1 MIDRYTTSEMKK
13 IFSMQNKFQKYL
25 DVELALI
32 SYLHSINKVNDEDYN
47 NIMSKASFDLKGI
60 EEIEKET
67 KHDVIAF
74 TRNVST
80 YLGSEKK
87 WIHYGLTSTDVVDT
101 ANGCIFKEAN
111 EKLYEKLLLLQNSL
125 KEKAIKYKDAPCIGR
140 THGIHA
146 DITFFGL
153 KWALY
158 YDELSRDIKRFNEA
172 RKEIE
177 VGKISGAVGT
187 SVYLPLEAQDYI
199 LNKLGLNNVNIS
211 TQVLQRDRH
220 AYYISCLTLIG
231 GLLEKIG
238 VEIRNLQRTEI
249 HEVSEYFSK
258 NQKGSS
264 AMPHKHN
271 PIGSENICGCSRLL
285 RGYMLSIYED
295 MALYHERDISHSSVE
310 RVALNDAIILLDY
323 MLKRMTKIID
333 TLIVY
338 PENMLRNIS
347 LTNNIIYS
355 QRILT
360 ELINKGYSREKAYDL
375 IQPIA
380 NEAYETNTDF
390 FKLIKKNKE
399 IGSLFS
405 LKEIE
410 NFKNLDFYS
419 KNVNS
424 IYKRVGIL

>member
-1 MIDRYTTSEMKK
+1 
-13 IFSMQNKFQKYL
+13 
-25 DVELALI
+25 
-32 SYLHSINKVNDEDYN
+32 
-47 NIMSKASFDLKGI
+47 
-60 EEIEKET
+60 
-67 KHDVIAF
+67 
-74 TRNVST
+74 
-80 YLGSEKK
+80 
-87 WIHYGLTSTDVVDT
+87 
-101 ANGCIFKEAN
+101 
-111 EKLYEKLLLLQNSL
+111 
-125 KEKAIKYKDAPCIGR
+125 
-140 THGIHA
+140 
-146 DITFFGL
+146 
-153 KWALY
+153 
-158 YDELSRDIKRFNEA
+158 
-172 RKEIE
+172 
-177 VGKISGAVGT
+177 
-187 SVYLPLEAQDYI
+187 
-199 LNKLGLNNVNIS
+199 
-211 TQVLQRDRH
+211 
-220 AYYISCLTLIG
+220 
-231 GLLEKIG
+231 
-238 VEIRNLQRTEI
+238 
-249 HEVSEYFSK
+249 
-258 NQKGSS
+258 
-264 AMPHKHN
+264 MPHKHN

-390 FKLIKKNKE
+390 FKLIKENKE

-405 LKEIE
+405 LEEIE

-419 KNVNS
+419 KNVDS

>member
-1 MIDRYTTSEMKK
+1 MIDRYSTPEMKK

-25 DVELALI
+25 DVELALV
-32 SYLHSINKVNDEDYN
+32 SYLHSINKINDTDFN

-80 YLGSEKK
+80 YLGDERK

-125 KEKAIKYKDAPCIGR
+125 KEKALKYKDTPCIGR
-140 THGIHA
+140 THGVHA

-158 YDELSRDIKRFNEA
+158 YDELSRDIIRFNEA

-220 AYYISCLTLIG
+220 AFYISCLTLIG

-310 RVALNDAIILLDY
+310 RVALNDAITLLDY

-338 PENMLRNIS
+338 PENMLKNIS

-380 NEAYETNTDF
+380 NEAYENNIDF
-390 FKLIKKNKE
+390 FVLIKKNKE

-405 LKEIE
+405 LEEIE
-410 NFKNLDFYS
+410 NFKNLDFYH
-419 KNVNS
+419 KNVDS
-424 IYKRVGIL
+424 IYKKVGIL